1 MFQADPVWDIF
12 HKSLLYFKTTSH
24 SKHLEKTIFF
34 VNWQNSKGL
43 MKNSDKVI
51 DRNERMYIYISY
63 SHCKGIKVLLPSPE
77 RETYK
82 YIPLLKL
89 IKQFNVLCLNRF
101 WMFIVYFIE
110 TKEVFDNYGIIYL
123 MMLTFNLYNNDLS
136 WTKVGYLTING

>member
-89 IKQFNVLCLNRF
+89 IKQFNVLWVWIGFECSLCTLLRQRRYLIITGLYIWWCLHL
-101 WMFIVYFIE
+101 
-110 TKEVFDNYGIIYL
+110 IYI
-123 MMLTFNLYNNDLS
+123 T
-136 WTKVGYLTING
+136 TT